1 VIMSRSDIMPASVA
15 DLAGGCAS
23 EARAEGNF
31 PSRQSLPRPLPLNT
45 EQQSPRQEDGQGGFA
60 SGDEGDAHGAQQ
72 ELQQRQASKDGVSSL
87 GEGSEA
93 GTPARSR
100 RPSSATSH
108 CSHTKSFTNFDLT
121 SMSSARHVRRQ
132 ASRVTAND
140 LTSTSTT
147 ASSEEVDMLLAAER
161 ARLTKKICSR
171 AYENDRNS
179 LLLERD
185 LIMKCGPNNKV
196 RKRSDQPSAQKIGAS
211 DFSQIA
217 QGQGE
222 ELHAEDRDGALGA
235 MVKQEEIN
243 RFLGWV
249 SLLKWGITLGI
260 AVVIALLAGVLI
272 LGSHN
277 IVQWKLSLMARA
289 ATGPHGHWL
298 AFCVLVAYAVPTC
311 LAAALLVVYV
321 APHAGGSGIPEIK
334 AYLNGISMPQAFTPQ
349 AFVSRSIGLL
359 FVTSAGLFAGTEGPF
374 AHLGGIVA
382 AAFSDGFRWRG
393 KPMWPVIFMGHRNK
407 CEFIAQ
413 GAAMGVAAAFGAPV
427 GGILFSLEEAS
438 SFWSRALTWRAFL
451 GTMVAAVVAKLTKS
465 GFTELTTSGFI
476 EFPDKEASF
485 ELWELGLFA
494 VLATATGLMGALFC
508 NLVKR
513 MLAFRRKYFQLG
525 SPTDASKRARL
536 VEVFAIIILTMC
548 VCFWPAV
555 LMGCKPLAGQAGSAS
570 DHEGRLLLSDD
581 DGGKPHI
588 EGIICSDNEYSDIAF
603 LLLNSKE
610 AAIKTLFSNEM
621 ASGAMLS
628 VPGLAVVYVLVYIS
642 TILTFGSAIPVG
654 LFIPNILAGACLGR
668 IMGQL
673 LLDFGLPVHPGV
685 YALMGAAGALGGFS
699 RMTISLAVIFIEITN
714 NMYLLLPLM
723 LVIMWSK
730 NLADR
735 YGPSVYDIVLESNPD
750 IHLLE
755 DSLNEDYHLV
765 LEGMTTHD
773 ICTADVVVLR
783 AFEPYEQIIKLL
795 LQTTFA
801 GYPVVDAHGR
811 LVGLVSRTQLM
822 ALLAQKQSDPGRL
835 VSLLRLAEATPEVT
849 HWKTPVVRAFHHFRA
864 SGLQHLCVID
874 EHHVLLGILTRTD
887 FARLCRWG
895 AEGVEEVRALIHRKQ
910 AAMAAGLIATSHS
923 QHDSSDAGTPRN
935 NSAEEIAV

>member
-1 VIMSRSDIMPASVA
+1 VPELGNLTGLGGPASAGPAAELSSPRCDNAGMQGVTQTSLNRVGRMVRSKSEPDVMQHMSAAAADHRLSSRQMTYSVSVPMPGVLISPRSD
-15 DLAGGCAS
+15 AS
-23 EARAEGNF
+23 E
-31 PSRQSLPRPLPLNT
+31 S
-45 EQQSPRQEDGQGGFA
+45 
-60 SGDEGDAHGAQQ
+60 
-72 ELQQRQASKDGVSSL
+72 
-87 GEGSEA
+87 
-93 GTPARSR
+93 SR
-100 RPSSATSH
+100 RPSHVSHASFNDSDLTPTCAKLVRRRTSH
-108 CSHTKSFTNFDLT
+108 VVASELDSASTHA
-121 SMSSARHVRRQ
+121 SMDID
-132 ASRVTAND
+132 T
-140 LTSTSTT
+140 
-147 ASSEEVDMLLAAER
+147 LLRAEK
-161 ARLTKKICSR
+161 ARLTKKACSR
-171 AYENDRNS
+171 AYENNRDD
-179 LLLERD
+179 LLMERE
-185 LIMKCGPNNKV
+185 LITHVGVAGAM
-196 RKRSDQPSAQKIGAS
+196 RKRSNKPAAQKVGAPE
-211 DFSQIA
+211 FSGITPA
-217 QGQGE
+217 QDTECDDEISGAYPDAKI
-222 ELHAEDRDGALGA
+222 HVDPEDLN
-235 MVKQEEIN
+235 K
-243 RFLGWV
+243 FLGWV
-249 SLLKWGITLGI
+249 SLLKWFITVAI
-260 AVVIALLAGVLI
+260 AVVIALLAGFLI
-272 LGSHN
+272 LGSHQ
-277 IVQWKLSLMARA
+277 IVQVKLNIMAELSA
-289 ATGPHGHWL
+289 SGGIGHLW
-298 AFCVLVAYAVPTC
+298 AFSTLVAYALPTC
-311 LAAALLVVYV
+311 LVSAMLVVYV

-334 AYLNGISMPQAFTPQ
+334 AYLNGIAMPQAFTAK
-349 AFVSRSIGLL
+349 AFACRSIGLL
-359 FVTSAGLFAGTEGPF
+359 LVTSAGLFAGTEGPF

-382 AAFSDGFRWRG
+382 SFFSDGLYWRG
-393 KPMWPVIFMGHRNK
+393 KPLWPVIFMGHRNK

-413 GAAMGVAAAFGAPV
+413 GASMGVAAAFGAPV
-427 GGILFSLEEAS
+427 GGILFSLEEAA
-438 SFWSRALTWRAFL
+438 SFWSRSLTWRAFL
-451 GTMVAAVVAKLTKS
+451 GTMIAAVVAKLTKS
-465 GFTELTTSGFI
+465 RFTELTTSGFI
-476 EFPDKEASF
+476 EFPDRDASF
-485 ELWELGLFA
+485 ELWELGTFS
-494 VLATATGLMGALFC
+494 VLATVTGFMGALFC
-508 NLVKR
+508 NCVKR
-513 MLAFRRKYFQLG
+513 TLAFRRRFFQLG
-525 SPTDASKRARL
+525 SPTSATKRARL
-536 VEVFAIIILTMC
+536 AEVLFVVIFTMTI
-548 VCFWPAV
+548 CFWPAI
-555 LMGCKPLAGQAGSAS
+555 LMGCKPLAEDSISGSDEHGA
-570 DHEGRLLLSDD
+570 RMLLGSDD
-581 DGGKPHI
+581 NGSPHI
-588 EGIICSDNEYSDIAF
+588 EGIICPGNEYSDIAF

-610 AAIKTLFSNEM
+610 AAIKTLFSREM

-628 VPGLAVVYVLVYIS
+628 IPSLAVVYVIVYGT